1 MGMTD
6 FEKKEFGSAVSN
18 FTKAIELCKE
28 KNSFASNVEEGTHV
42 YLNNRGLAYF
52 FMAEPEYQY
61 ALEDFTDAIRLCN
74 DDPMIW
80 FNRGNV

>member
-1 MGMTD
+1 
-6 FEKKEFGSAVSN
+6 
-18 FTKAIELCKE
+18 
-28 KNSFASNVEEGTHV
+28 V

-52 FMAEPEYQY
+52 FMVEPEYQY